1 MSHEIRADYS
11 QTMLFPP
18 ALEDW
23 IPADHPAR
31 FIREIVDQLDLKGM
45 CFKVREPDDEGRP
58 NYAADLLLKVWL
70 YGYLERIRSSRR
82 LEKACRQHVAL
93 IWLTGMNYPDHNSLW
108 RFWRDNRKVLKE
120 VFQQT
125 VKLAVRAGL
134 VDMAMNAVDGTKITA
149 RASTHAVWNRKRLQK
164 LEQQLEQRVAEGMK
178 EVEEA
183 EGSESGEYRLPEELS
198 DALKLR
204 ETVREKLA
212 EMAKQEREYMNP
224 AEPQAQMMKNH
235 EGTRLA
241 YNAQVVADAKAGI
254 IVAPEV
260 TVDANDKLQLSPML
274 DRVKENMGRV
284 AVETTADSG
293 YFSGEQLAEAEKK
306 GCEVL
311 VNLEGVSPSEEEQG
325 PYHTSRFVYDPERD
339 CLVCPRG
346 GVLTY
351 ECTVCPSAKRYALRR
366 FRCVDFESC
375 PVRWECSKEERGRSV
390 KLSPYTEA
398 IQRQHAKQK
407 DPEKAGLLKQ
417 RMGVV
422 EPVFARIKHHLDFRQ
437 WTMGGVEKVRAQWF
451 FVCALANLTIL
462 YARWRD
468 NRLRLA

>member
-18 ALEDW
+18 SLEDW

-31 FIREIVDQLDLKGM
+31 FMRVIVDQLDLQMMG
-45 CFKVREPDDEGRP
+45 FRVREPDDEGRP

-178 EVEEA
+178 EVDQA
-183 EGSESGEYRLPEELS
+183 EKSESGEYRLPEELS

-212 EMAKQEREYMNP
+212 EMAKQEREHMNP
-224 AEPQAQMMKNH
+224 AEPEAQMMKNH

-260 TVDANDKLQLSPML
+260 TADANDKLQLSPML
-274 DRVKENMGRV
+274 EKVKENMGRV

-325 PYHTSRFVYDPERD
+325 SYHTSRFAYDPERD
-339 CLVCPRG
+339 CLVCPR
-346 GVLTY
+346 
-351 ECTVCPSAKRYALRR
+351 
-366 FRCVDFESC
+366 
-375 PVRWECSKEERGRSV
+375 
-390 KLSPYTEA
+390 
-398 IQRQHAKQK
+398 
-407 DPEKAGLLKQ
+407 
-417 RMGVV
+417 
-422 EPVFARIKHHLDFRQ
+422 
-437 WTMGGVEKVRAQWF
+437 
-451 FVCALANLTIL
+451 
-462 YARWRD
+462 
-468 NRLRLA
+468 